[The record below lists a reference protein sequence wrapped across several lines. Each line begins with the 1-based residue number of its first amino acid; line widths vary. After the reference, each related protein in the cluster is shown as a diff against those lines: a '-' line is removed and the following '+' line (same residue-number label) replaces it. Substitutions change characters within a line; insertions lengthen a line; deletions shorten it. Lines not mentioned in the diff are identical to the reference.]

1 MRLSP
6 NPAKINDFLK
16 EQWAMTKAREVGVP
30 TPEVLE
36 VGCEAVSLP
45 YMVSR
50 RVEGREATHHP
61 ERFKVLREM
70 DRLTALIHAVPT
82 SGFGRTFDWSKNQ
95 LSRNESWKDYLRC
108 ELKVDERLDMLVSQ
122 GGLLPAKAEALR
134 ATFTEMESWTDPPAL
149 NHGDVRL
156 KNVLAD
162 ESGAVTALID
172 WELCTSAIAPY
183 WDLSL
188 ALHDLSIDAKQ
199 EFLAGY
205 GLPEDEIRG
214 MAPALKAL
222 NMINYAPF
230 VAGAAAAAD
239 TKRLDRYRTRFTGAL
254 DLFSL

>member
-1 MRLSP
+1 
-6 NPAKINDFLK
+6 
-16 EQWAMTKAREVGVP
+16 MTKAQEVGVP

-70 DRLTALIHAVPT
+70 GRLTALIHTVPT